1 VIQVVLAAHGS
12 RDPRSSA
19 TVRALARAVARERP
33 DVVVHDAYL
42 DFDAPHLGTVLA
54 ALADRP
60 VIVVPLLLSRAYHAR
75 TDIPAIVA
83 DARLA
88 GAQVDIADVLAH
100 PRDGG
105 FELMVSALRRRLPRA
120 SFDALVLAAAGTR
133 DLEALG
139 GALGRA
145 EGVRCVAGY
154 ASGAGRPIADAI
166 DYLYATGAGN
176 VGIASYFL
184 APGRLHDRI
193 DAAAFSGGSAGP
205 IRHRTVTDASAR
217 RYRPMVAKPL
227 GDAAEIVAIA
237 SRRIDRCLIE
247 SEALV

>member
-1 VIQVVLAAHGS
+1 MINEVTHVVLAAHGS
-12 RDPRSSA
+12 RDPRSAA
-19 TVRALARAVARERP
+19 TVRAIARAVAAARP

-42 DFDAPHLGTVLA
+42 DFDLPHLTTVLA
-54 ALADRP
+54 ALADVP

-75 TDIPAIVA
+75 TDIPSIVA
-83 DARLA
+83 DARIA
-88 GAQVDIADVLAH
+88 GARVEIAEVLAA

-105 FELMVSALRRRLPRA
+105 FELMVAALQRRLPRGR
-120 SFDALVLAAAGTR
+120 FDALVMAAAGTR
-133 DLEALG
+133 DAEALG
-139 GALGRA
+139 DIDAIASALGRSV
-145 EGVRCVAGY
+145 GVGCVAGY

-166 DYLYATGAGN
+166 AYAYATGARN

-193 DAAAFSGGSAGP
+193 HVAASGP
-205 IRHRTVTDASAR
+205 
-217 RYRPMVAKPL
+217 YRPMVALPL

-247 SEALV
+247 SKALV